1 MKHLVSMLACL
12 ALVACSNAMP
22 GPTGSTGPAGPM
34 GTPGATGP
42 AGEPVRVNV
51 LMRGNVDCP
60 TGGVELVS
68 VDGRRVVCNGA
79 SVAADGGGVQGP
91 AGPPGPAGMNGTNGT
106 NGANGTNGTNGANGL
121 DGISVTIATEPPGAN
136 CAAGG
141 ISATGYVDLGLGD
154 AGIATRYVCN
164 GAAGMGG
171 SGGAP
176 RLPDGGLNPNAILY
190 VGADGG
196 VQTSPELSWGGSFLF
211 AGGSIQIGSGGDRF
225 IGPGPTGV
233 RTNLEISA
241 GSATQGGGGAS
252 GGNLDLRAGNA
263 NRSGGVTPC
272 NLSQCTP
279 GPSANCP
286 GPDEN
291 SVRIFAGDNSVGQ
304 TWVCNDV
311 RNGDV
316 EFYAGN
322 GQPERMRIVGNTGN
336 VGIGTSTPSQ
346 RLHVI
351 GNILASGTVSP
362 SDARLKENI
371 HGIERSRELLR
382 LLHGVHYTW
391 NKEAQAKFGTTG
403 AGDVGLLAQD
413 VQKVVPEA
421 VVTLPDG
428 TLTVNYDKVLPLLVE
443 ALKAQDEKLRDLEQ
457 TNARLKAL
465 ERRLEQ
471 LERH

>member
-1 MKHLVSMLACL
+1 MKTLVSMLACL

-34 GTPGATGP
+34 GAQGATGP

-51 LMRGNVDCP
+51 LMRGSLDCP

-79 SVAADGGGVQGP
+79 SASADGGGVQGP
-91 AGPPGPAGMNGTNGT
+91 PGPAGPAGMNGTNGT
-106 NGANGTNGTNGANGL
+106 NGMNGTNGTNGTNGL

-136 CAAGG
+136 CATGG
-141 ISATGYVDLGLGD
+141 ISATGWVDLGFND

-164 GAAGMGG
+164 GANGMGG

-176 RLPDGGLNPNAILY
+176 RLDDGGFVNGGVLFLGGDAGVQVDATLTWSGPQLSTPSVRITDPSGGFRGY
-190 VGADGG
+190 VGAHNN
-196 VQTSPELSWGGSFLF
+196 P
-211 AGGSIQIGSGGDRF
+211 AG
-225 IGPGPTGV
+225 
-233 RTNLEISA
+233 TNLTVRA
-241 GSATQGGGGAS
+241 GNDTGTAT

-263 NRSGGVTPC
+263 FLSSPVFCNAGSCNGTP
-272 NLSQCTP
+272 STT
-279 GPSANCP
+279 CP
-286 GPDEN
+286 GPQNN
-291 SVRIFAGDNSVGQ
+291 SVRIYAGDNGVGFGW
-304 TWVCNDV
+304 TCSDL
-311 RNGDV
+311 RNGDI
-316 EFYAGN
+316 EFYAGDN
-322 GQPERMRIVGNTGN
+322 QPERMRIQGNTGF
-336 VGIGTSTPSQ
+336 VGIGTATPAQ

-351 GNILASGTVSP
+351 GNILASGTITP

-391 NKEAQAKFGTTG
+391 NKDAQAKFGTTG

-413 VQKVVPEA
+413 VQKVLPEA

-428 TLTVNYDKVLPLLVE
+428 TLTVNYDKVVPLLVE
-443 ALKAQDEKLRDLEQ
+443 ALKAQDEKLRQLEQ
-457 TNARLKAL
+457 TDARLKAM

>member
-1 MKHLVSMLACL
+1 MKHPVAMLACL

-22 GPTGSTGPAGPM
+22 GPTGATGPAGAM
-34 GTPGATGP
+34 GAQGATGP

-51 LMRGNVDCP
+51 LMRGSVDCP

-79 SVAADGGGVQGP
+79 TGSADGGGLQ
-91 AGPPGPAGMNGTNGT
+91 GPPGRDGTNGT
-106 NGANGTNGTNGANGL
+106 NGMAGMNGL
-121 DGISVTIATEPPGAN
+121 DGISVTIATEQPGMN
-136 CAAGG
+136 CPNGG
-141 ISATGYVDLGLGD
+141 ISATGYVGPGLGN

-164 GAAGMGG
+164 GAAGSGG
-171 SGGAP
+171 GAIGRFPDGGNLGAILFVGTDGGLAVDPRLTWEDAGVVRVTGDILFSRGAP
-176 RLPDGGLNPNAILY
+176 RTIGIPPVD
-190 VGADGG
+190 ADGG
-196 VQTSPELSWGGSFLF
+196 GTNLTIR
-211 AGGSIQIGSGGDRF
+211 AGGRVTTDGNAF
-225 IGPGPTGV
+225 
-233 RTNLEISA
+233 
-241 GSATQGGGGAS
+241 QGGV
-252 GGNLDLRAGNA
+252 LELRAGNA
-263 NRSGGVTPC
+263 NVAGSSGCPDA
-272 NLSQCTP
+272 
-279 GPSANCP
+279 GPQN
-286 GPDEN
+286 N
-291 SVRIFAGDNSVGQ
+291 SVKIYAGDNVYASECGNV
-304 TWVCNDV
+304 N
-311 RNGDV
+311 NGDI

-322 GQPERMRIVGNTGN
+322 NQPEVMRIVGDTGN

-428 TLTVNYDKVLPLLVE
+428 TLTVNYDKVVPLLVE